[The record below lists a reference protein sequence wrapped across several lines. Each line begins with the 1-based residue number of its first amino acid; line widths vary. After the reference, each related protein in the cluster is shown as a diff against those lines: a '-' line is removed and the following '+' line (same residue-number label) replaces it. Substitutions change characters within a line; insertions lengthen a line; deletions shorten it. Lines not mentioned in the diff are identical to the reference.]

1 MFRNLLK
8 PTPATQLLANSFFNK
23 TAKTQFHSKKE
34 KEAFYRVWNT
44 MTESDRKLTA
54 ISEVNPT
61 EPVIMLYK
69 AQALREQGE
78 YWGAALSYKEAAQMD
93 AKYKEKANNE
103 IAEIER
109 IAGTKYSRP

>member
-8 PTPATQLLANSFFNK
+8 TKRVTQLLANSLFKNSISS
-23 TAKTQFHSKKE
+23 FHSKRE
-34 KEAFYRVWNT
+34 EEAFYRVWDT

-61 EPVIMLYK
+61 EPIIMLYK

-93 AKYKEKANNE
+93 PKYKEKANNE

-109 IAGTKYSRP
+109 IAGKKYSRP